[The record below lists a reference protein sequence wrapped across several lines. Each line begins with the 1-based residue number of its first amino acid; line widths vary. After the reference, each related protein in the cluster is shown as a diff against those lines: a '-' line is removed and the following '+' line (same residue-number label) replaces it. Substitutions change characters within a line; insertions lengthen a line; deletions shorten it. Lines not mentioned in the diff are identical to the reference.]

1 MDLQWLTRNE
11 CAATLGISVKSLNDW
26 ERQEWFPKAAKR
38 GKHPSI
44 RWCPQLIAKAR
55 QEHSK
60 PVKIKQQTG
69 KDLLSER
76 LQQQIRR
83 ERARADLDE
92 ARVAEQL
99 KLLLPRTS
107 NELVLATLFGDIRT
121 FFADVTAAV
130 HQIPPDK
137 ETGHLTPQTVGEWL
151 DSKFTEFQDKTAT
164 RLERMLVDMGTVAD
178 LQHLAQG
185 VRQPAETP
193 EGEDEGLGGDSD

>member
-1 MDLQWLTRNE
+1 MDLQWLTRNQ
-11 CAATLGISVKSLNDW
+11 CADALGISVKSLNDW
-26 ERQEWFPKAAKR
+26 ERQDWFPKAAKR

-60 PVKIKQQTG
+60 PVKTRQQTT
-69 KDLLSER
+69 KNLLSER

-99 KLLLPRTS
+99 RLLLPRVS
-107 NELVLATLFGDIRT
+107 NELVLATLFGDLRV
-121 FFADVTAAV
+121 FFADVIAAV

-137 ETGHLTPQTVGEWL
+137 ETGQITSQTVGEWL
-151 DSKFTEFQDKTAT
+151 DQQFTPFQDKTAT
-164 RLERMLVDMGTVAD
+164 RLERMLIDMGSVVD
-178 LQHLAQG
+178 LQHLAEG
-185 VRQPAETP
+185 LRQPAE
-193 EGEDEGLGGDSD
+193 EEAGSDEGLALDEH

>member
-11 CAATLGISVKSLNDW
+11 CAAALGISVKSLNDW

-60 PVKIKQQTG
+60 PVKAKEQSS
-69 KDLLSER
+69 KNLLQER

-99 KLLLPRTS
+99 SLLLPRVS
-107 NELVLATLFGDIRT
+107 NELVLSTLFGDLRV
-121 FFADVTAAV
+121 FFADVIAAV

-137 ETGHLTPQTVGEWL
+137 ETGQITAETVGEWL
-151 DSKFTEFQDKTAT
+151 DKQFTPFQDKTAS
-164 RLERMLVDMGTVAD
+164 RLERMLIDMGSVVD

-185 VRQPAETP
+185 LRQPAE
-193 EGEDEGLGGDSD
+193 EAAGSD

>member
-11 CAATLGISVKSLNDW
+11 CAAALGISVKSLNDW

-60 PVKIKQQTG
+60 PVKVKNQST

-76 LQQQIRR
+76 LHQQIRR

-99 KLLLPRTS
+99 SLLVPRVST
-107 NELVLATLFGDIRT
+107 ELVLSTLFGDIRV
-121 FFADVTAAV
+121 FFADVIAAV

-137 ETGHLTPQTVGEWL
+137 ETGQITAETVGDWL
-151 DSKFTEFQDKTAT
+151 DRQFTPFQDKTAA
-164 RLERMLVDMGTVAD
+164 RLERMLIDMGSVTD
-178 LQHLAQG
+178 LQSLAEG
-185 VRQPAETP
+185 VRQPAEEET
-193 EGEDEGLGGDSD
+193 GSD